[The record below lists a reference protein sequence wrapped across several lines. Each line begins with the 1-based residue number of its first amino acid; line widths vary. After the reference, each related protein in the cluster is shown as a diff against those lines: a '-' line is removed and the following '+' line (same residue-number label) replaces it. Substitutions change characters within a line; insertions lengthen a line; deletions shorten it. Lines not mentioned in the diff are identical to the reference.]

1 MKILHTIS
9 GLNISSGGP
18 TSCTYNLIKGLR
30 DEGIEADILT
40 LMPRDDS
47 DKIIADDSFIKA
59 LPNDARTPLV
69 YSSNFRRYLSSHIG
83 YDLYHANGLWT
94 CPTHFT
100 AEIAKKQN
108 KPCVIAPHGMLY
120 PQALQVSAWKK
131 KIVSTV
137 FQRKDLETASCLQA
151 TCMAELEHIRAF
163 GLNNPVAVIPNGLVI
178 DDSLEIRKT
187 SNSVRRF
194 AFVGRLNR
202 IKNVDL
208 LLSAWSKLGDKT
220 RNCEL
225 LIIGDGDTAYKKEL
239 EEFATANKLNNVR
252 FLGFIMGKDLQKLVH
267 SIDFQILPSK
277 SENFG
282 MVVPEAL
289 IQGVPVIAS
298 KGTPWSD
305 LETFDCGWWVDN
317 DIDTLISTLLIAINL
332 SEQDRLGM
340 GERGRTLVLR
350 HYSIKSV
357 SLRMKQLYEWLVY
370 KNIKP
375 EYVYE
380 KITAIDDRICQYERN
395 GRSLFYR

>member
-47 DKIIADDSFIKA
+47 DKIIANDSFIKA

-137 FQRKDLETASCLQA
+137 FQRKDMETASCLQA

-380 KITAIDDRICQYERN
+380 
-395 GRSLFYR
+395 

>member
-47 DKIIADDSFIKA
+47 DKIIAGDSFIKA

-239 EEFATANKLNNVR
+239 EEFATANKLNNVH

-380 KITAIDDRICQYERN
+380 
-395 GRSLFYR
+395 

>member
-108 KPCVIAPHGMLY
+108 EPCVIAPHGMLY

-194 AFVGRLNR
+194 AFV
-202 IKNVDL
+202 
-208 LLSAWSKLGDKT
+208 
-220 RNCEL
+220 
-225 LIIGDGDTAYKKEL
+225 
-239 EEFATANKLNNVR
+239 
-252 FLGFIMGKDLQKLVH
+252 
-267 SIDFQILPSK
+267 
-277 SENFG
+277 
-282 MVVPEAL
+282 
-289 IQGVPVIAS
+289 
-298 KGTPWSD
+298 
-305 LETFDCGWWVDN
+305 
-317 DIDTLISTLLIAINL
+317 
-332 SEQDRLGM
+332 
-340 GERGRTLVLR
+340 
-350 HYSIKSV
+350 
-357 SLRMKQLYEWLVY
+357 
-370 KNIKP
+370 
-375 EYVYE
+375 
-380 KITAIDDRICQYERN
+380 
-395 GRSLFYR
+395 

>member
-69 YSSNFRRYLSSHIG
+69 CSSNFRRYLISHIG

-131 KIVSTV
+131 KIVSMV

-305 LETFDCGWWVDN
+305 LATFDCGWWVDN

-380 KITAIDDRICQYERN
+380 
-395 GRSLFYR
+395 

>member
-18 TSCTYNLIKGLR
+18 TSCTYNLIKSLR

-47 DKIIADDSFIKA
+47 DKIIAGDSFIKA

-380 KITAIDDRICQYERN
+380 
-395 GRSLFYR
+395 

>member
-47 DKIIADDSFIKA
+47 DKIIADDSFIKV

-69 YSSNFRRYLSSHIG
+69 YSSNLSRYLSSHIG

-220 RNCEL
+220 RNCDL

-380 KITAIDDRICQYERN
+380 
-395 GRSLFYR
+395 

>member
-47 DKIIADDSFIKA
+47 DKIIAGDSFIKA

-220 RNCEL
+220 RTCEL

-370 KNIKP
+370 INIKP

-380 KITAIDDRICQYERN
+380 
-395 GRSLFYR
+395 

>member
-1 MKILHTIS
+1 MRILHTIS

-225 LIIGDGDTAYKKEL
+225 LIIGDGDAAYRKEL

-252 FLGFIMGKDLQKLVH
+252 FLGFITGKDLQNLIH

-357 SLRMKQLYEWLVY
+357 SLRMRQLYEWLE
-370 KNIKP
+370 KDIKMP
-375 EYVYE
+375 EFVHV
-380 KITAIDDRICQYERN
+380 
-395 GRSLFYR
+395 

>member
-1 MKILHTIS
+1 MRILHTIS

-380 KITAIDDRICQYERN
+380 
-395 GRSLFYR
+395 

>member
-1 MKILHTIS
+1 MRILHTIS

-47 DKIIADDSFIKA
+47 DKIIAGDSFIKA

-380 KITAIDDRICQYERN
+380 
-395 GRSLFYR
+395 

>member
-208 LLSAWSKLGDKT
+208 LLSARSKLGDKT

-305 LETFDCGWWVDN
+305 LATFDCGWWVDN

-380 KITAIDDRICQYERN
+380 
-395 GRSLFYR
+395 

>member
-1 MKILHTIS
+1 MRILHTIS
-9 GLNISSGGP
+9 GLNVSSGGP

-30 DEGIEADILT
+30 SAGMDVDVLT
-40 LMPRDDS
+40 LLPRDDS
-47 DKIIADDSFIKA
+47 DKIIAEDSFIKA

-69 YSSNFRRYLSSHIG
+69 YSSNFKQYLNSHVE

-100 AEIAKKQN
+100 AKIAKKQN

-131 KIVSTV
+131 KIVSAM

-163 GLNNPVAVIPNGLVI
+163 GLNNPVAVIPNGLAI
-178 DDSLEIRKT
+178 DDSLEIRKLP
-187 SNSVRRF
+187 NSGRRF

-208 LLSAWSKLGDKT
+208 LLSAWNKLGNKT
-220 RNCEL
+220 HNCEL
-225 LIIGDGDTAYKKEL
+225 LIIGDGDTAYRKEL
-239 EEFATANKLNNVR
+239 EEFATVNKLNNVR
-252 FLGFIMGKDLQKLVH
+252 FLGFIAGKDLQKLIH
-267 SIDFQILPSK
+267 LIDFQILPSK

-305 LETFDCGWWVDN
+305 LETFDCGWWIDN
-317 DIDTLISTLLIAINL
+317 NIDTLADTLLLAVNL
-332 SEQDRLGM
+332 PEQDRQAM
-340 GERGRTLVLR
+340 GERGRRLVVE
-350 HYSIKSV
+350 HYSIESV
-357 SLRMKQLYEWLVY
+357 SLKMKQLYEWLE
-370 KNIKP
+370 KNIKIP
-375 EYVYE
+375 EFVY
-380 KITAIDDRICQYERN
+380 I
-395 GRSLFYR
+395 

>member
-289 IQGVPVIAS
+289 IQGDPVIAS

-380 KITAIDDRICQYERN
+380 
-395 GRSLFYR
+395 

>member
-47 DKIIADDSFIKA
+47 DKIIAGDSFIKA

-267 SIDFQILPSK
+267 SIDFQLLPSK

-380 KITAIDDRICQYERN
+380 
-395 GRSLFYR
+395 

>member
-1 MKILHTIS
+1 MRILHTIS

-289 IQGVPVIAS
+289 IQGAPVIAS

-380 KITAIDDRICQYERN
+380 
-395 GRSLFYR
+395 

>member
-9 GLNISSGGP
+9 GLNVSSGGP

-30 DEGIEADILT
+30 NGGIDADILT
-40 LMPRDDS
+40 LLPRNNS
-47 DKIIADDSFIKA
+47 DKIIAEDFFIKA
-59 LPNDARTPLV
+59 LPNDACTPLV
-69 YSSNFRRYLSSHIG
+69 YSSNFRRYLDSHSE

-94 CPTHFT
+94 YPAHIT
-100 AEIAKKQN
+100 AKVAITQN

-120 PQALQVSAWKK
+120 PQALKVSSWKK

-163 GLNNPVAVIPNGLVI
+163 GLNNPVAVIPNGLEI
-178 DDSLEIRKT
+178 DNSVEIRKT
-187 SNSVRRF
+187 PNSVRRF

-208 LLSAWSKLGDKT
+208 LLSAWGKLGGKT
-220 RNCEL
+220 NNCEL
-225 LIIGDGDTAYKKEL
+225 LIIGDGDTVYRKEL
-239 EEFATANKLNNVR
+239 EEFATTNKLNNVH
-252 FLGFIMGKDLQKLVH
+252 FLGFITGKDLQKLVH
-267 SIDFQILPSK
+267 SIDFQVLPSK

-289 IQGVPVIAS
+289 IQGAPVIAS
-298 KGTPWSD
+298 IGTPWSD
-305 LETFDCGWWVDN
+305 LETYNCGWWVDN
-317 DIDTLISTLLIAINL
+317 DIDTLADTLLLAINL

-340 GERGRTLVLR
+340 GERGRTLVLE
-350 HYSIKSV
+350 HYSVESV
-357 SLRMKQLYEWLVY
+357 SLKMKQLYEWLVHE
-370 KNIKP
+370 NIKP

-380 KITAIDDRICQYERN
+380 
-395 GRSLFYR
+395 

>member
-131 KIVSTV
+131 KIVSMV

-289 IQGVPVIAS
+289 IQGAPVIAS

-380 KITAIDDRICQYERN
+380 
-395 GRSLFYR
+395 

>member
-47 DKIIADDSFIKA
+47 DKIIAGDSFIKA

-375 EYVYE
+375 EYVYP
-380 KITAIDDRICQYERN
+380 
-395 GRSLFYR
+395 

>member
-100 AEIAKKQN
+100 AEIAKKQY

-380 KITAIDDRICQYERN
+380 
-395 GRSLFYR
+395 

>member
-1 MKILHTIS
+1 MIILHTIS

-289 IQGVPVIAS
+289 IQGAPVIAS

-380 KITAIDDRICQYERN
+380 
-395 GRSLFYR
+395 

>member
-1 MKILHTIS
+1 
-9 GLNISSGGP
+9 
-18 TSCTYNLIKGLR
+18 
-30 DEGIEADILT
+30 
-40 LMPRDDS
+40 
-47 DKIIADDSFIKA
+47 
-59 LPNDARTPLV
+59 
-69 YSSNFRRYLSSHIG
+69 
-83 YDLYHANGLWT
+83 
-94 CPTHFT
+94 
-100 AEIAKKQN
+100 
-108 KPCVIAPHGMLY
+108 MLY

-380 KITAIDDRICQYERN
+380 
-395 GRSLFYR
+395 

>member
-30 DEGIEADILT
+30 DEGIDADILT

-380 KITAIDDRICQYERN
+380 
-395 GRSLFYR
+395 

>member
-208 LLSAWSKLGDKT
+208 LLSAWSKLGDKS

-289 IQGVPVIAS
+289 IQGAPVIAS

-380 KITAIDDRICQYERN
+380 
-395 GRSLFYR
+395 

>member
-47 DKIIADDSFIKA
+47 DKIISDDSFIKA

-289 IQGVPVIAS
+289 IQGIPVIAS

-380 KITAIDDRICQYERN
+380 
-395 GRSLFYR
+395 

>member
-83 YDLYHANGLWT
+83 YNLYHANGLWT

-289 IQGVPVIAS
+289 IQGIPVIAS

-380 KITAIDDRICQYERN
+380 
-395 GRSLFYR
+395 

>member
-289 IQGVPVIAS
+289 IQGIPVIAS

-380 KITAIDDRICQYERN
+380 
-395 GRSLFYR
+395 

>member
-47 DKIIADDSFIKA
+47 DKIIAGDSFIKA

-380 KITAIDDRICQYERN
+380 
-395 GRSLFYR
+395 